1 MAAKKK
7 MTAEQKLDSEI
18 SKYKK
23 SVTNYKDKYNN
34 AKTKQASFVK
44 KANDAKDDK
53 TKQFMTTIA
62 NSWKRAKDGY
72 KAGYDRSNTKLKSL
86 TKKKTKFEK
95 NKVTKNLAKVS
106 EKISEHSKKVDAGE
120 NEGKPA
126 IYRSDG
132 QSTDI
137 IYVATTGG
145 ENDDTTSDIS
155 TWPRDYGAP
164 AHNYARVSGKTVTL
178 SGIITGNTDHESR
191 EKFNKLLQWH
201 SRHYE
206 LTYKGRI
213 YYKHLMISDI
223 GRTYDDFAT
232 NIKVNLSFQFSYPVK
247 VTAKAGTKKTN
258 KTTKS
263 QKSTQGTR
271 NKTYKTLTVKSGMT
285 YWQLSKTYGKS
296 VAWLEKVNGK
306 NLIAGKKVRVR

>member
-1 MAAKKK
+1 MATKKK

-18 SKYKK
+18 AKYKK
-23 SVTNYKDKYNN
+23 AVTSYRNKYNN

-72 KAGYDRSNTKLKSL
+72 KAGYDRNNTKLQSL
-86 TKKKTKFEK
+86 TKKKTKFDKEK
-95 NKVTKNLAKVS
+95 VKRNLAKVS
-106 EKISEHSKKVDAGE
+106 ADIAEHGKKVDAGE
-120 NEGKPA
+120 NEGKIA
-126 IYRSDG
+126 VYRTDG
-132 QSTDI
+132 QSTDVV
-137 IYVATTGG
+137 YLATTGG
-145 ENDDTTSDIS
+145 ESDDTTSDIS
-155 TWPRDYGAP
+155 TWARDEGAP
-164 AHNYARVSGKTVTL
+164 AHNYARVSGKNVTT
-178 SGIITGNTDHESR
+178 SGIITGATDHESR

-206 LTYKGRI
+206 LTYKGKI

-223 GRTYDDFAT
+223 GRTYDDYDT
-232 NIKVNLSFQFSYPVK
+232 NIKFNLTMQFSYPVK
-247 VTAKAGTKKTN
+247 VTTEAGTKKTN

-263 QKSTQGTR
+263 TKTVQGNR
-271 NKTYKTLTVKSGMT
+271 NKTYKSLTVKRGMT

-306 NLIAGKKVRVR
+306 SLIAGKKIRVR

>member
-7 MTAEQKLDSEI
+7 MTAEQKLDAEI
-18 SKYKK
+18 STYKK
-23 SVTNYKDKYNN
+23 NVNKYRDKYNHAKSKQN
-34 AKTKQASFVK
+34 SYDAKAKATKDPKTKQSLQK
-44 KANDAKDDK
+44 KANAWEKVKTADK
-53 TKQFMTTIA
+53 K
-62 NSWKRAKDGY
+62 S
-72 KAGYDRSNTKLKSL
+72 YDRNNKKYKSL
-86 TKKKTKFEK
+86 VSKKTKFDK
-95 NKVTKNLAKVS
+95 NKITKNLAKVA

-120 NEGKPA
+120 NEGKLA

-132 QSTDI
+132 NSTDVV
-137 IYVATTGG
+137 YLAATGG

-155 TWPRDYGAP
+155 TWPRDSGSP

-178 SGIITGNTDHESR
+178 SGIITGDTDHESR

-206 LTYKGRI
+206 LTSKGRI

-232 NIKVNLSFQFSYPVK
+232 NIKVNLTFQFSYTVK
-247 VTAKAGTKKTN
+247 VTTKAGTKKTN

-263 QKSTQGTR
+263 QKSTQGNR
-271 NKTYKTLTVKSGMT
+271 NKTYKTITVKYGMT